1 MGCCGSSSSKENQQ
15 ADNRENEKQLS
26 PLDLLKIRLAKGEI
40 TFEEYEKT
48 MAVIVQ

>member
-1 MGCCGSSSSKENQQ
+1 MGCCGSSSNHSKKPSQMELDKN
-15 ADNRENEKQLS
+15 LS

-48 MAVIVQ
+48 KAVLQQ